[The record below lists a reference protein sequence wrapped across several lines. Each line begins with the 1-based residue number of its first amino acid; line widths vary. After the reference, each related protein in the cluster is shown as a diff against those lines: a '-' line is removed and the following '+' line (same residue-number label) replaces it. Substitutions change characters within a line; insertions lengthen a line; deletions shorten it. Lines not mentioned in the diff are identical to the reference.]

1 MNLSTTNET
10 INDSYQNQNQ
20 NINMCSNTKP
30 QLSISPNTL
39 NSNPFILPKT
49 DGLNYSSLSSPKS
62 GNLKLK
68 LIEKD
73 KIIFDYMKK
82 EKEYLRAI
90 DDVKSSLKEKE
101 DEIAKLKQE
110 IKEMEFKFS
119 NKENL
124 LNLQNE
130 EYSMITDEKR
140 NMISNLQ
147 KENNELKNDIFK
159 FNNIIKAFECDKKN
173 MYEEH
178 QKNGSKISE
187 LINQISKNEKILKM
201 FKKNEDNLKEE
212 NKQIPSLKRKIAD
225 LENMLMDYQN
235 KVNELKKHN
244 DKANNDK
251 EELNNII
258 NQKKEEIQKEK
269 VNEQYVIRLNYKIDY
284 LSNELNSKN
293 IENENI
299 NNKYSIM
306 RKDIDT
312 FVNIFLKE
320 LNNYL
325 NYLEGLNIFSKTL
338 HKLPVCTFP
347 NFENVNIS
355 QDFRVKYEI
364 LGEVIY
370 QIKEKIIDILN
381 KNIEKNQNI
390 LCDYL
395 NKENKYKLLL
405 EEKDKLLQNKDDKE
419 NAIICAND
427 QIQKYKSNIQKFNN
441 QYSKLK
447 TEILELKNTNK
458 ECILKNKVLIQNY
471 NDFISDIQNQLKDFP
486 YKEKNKK
493 NKNKNKNKNDDLNDI
508 KNEIISQIDSLI
520 ILNKELNNQ
529 IKYLE
534 DQNKNIKNDL
544 DLTIRDN
551 NSLKSELNNNN
562 KEISNKLDV
571 IKDTNEKEFL
581 NQKKILYDKIS
592 TLNNL
597 LEESNQIIKAYE
609 IEVTDLKNKNLKL
622 ENNLKLLTNSHHELE
637 KIINTSTSG
646 LKSEIDIKDQKYN
659 DLLKELQL
667 KDVHIKSL
675 ERLIDQRNKPVPGK
689 IFTKTNFIPVNIGDD
704 DNSNSQNGFNTTFNN
719 NKINNQEQSFA
730 SFGRDDVNEM
740 KLNKLIKGFEIQNK
754 INNYNNNIN
763 NNQNQNDNEF
773 KLELKDLIKQSDD
786 GDDLLNQNVDEQNYI
801 INNYDNNK

>member
-1 MNLSTTNET
+1 M
-10 INDSYQNQNQ
+10 
-20 NINMCSNTKP
+20 
-30 QLSISPNTL
+30 
-39 NSNPFILPKT
+39 
-49 DGLNYSSLSSPKS
+49 
-62 GNLKLK
+62 
-68 LIEKD
+68 
-73 KIIFDYMKK
+73 
-82 EKEYLRAI
+82 
-90 DDVKSSLKEKE
+90 
-101 DEIAKLKQE
+101 
-110 IKEMEFKFS
+110 
-119 NKENL
+119 
-124 LNLQNE
+124 
-130 EYSMITDEKR
+130 
-140 NMISNLQ
+140 
-147 KENNELKNDIFK
+147 
-159 FNNIIKAFECDKKN
+159 
-173 MYEEH
+173 
-178 QKNGSKISE
+178 
-187 LINQISKNEKILKM
+187 
-201 FKKNEDNLKEE
+201 
-212 NKQIPSLKRKIAD
+212 
-225 LENMLMDYQN
+225 
-235 KVNELKKHN
+235 
-244 DKANNDK
+244 
-251 EELNNII
+251 
-258 NQKKEEIQKEK
+258 
-269 VNEQYVIRLNYKIDY
+269 IRLNYKIDY

-427 QIQKYKSNIQKFNN
+427 QIQKYKADIQKFNN

-622 ENNLKLLTNSHHELE
+622 ENNLKLLTNSHNELE

-667 KDVHIKSL
+667 KDIHIKSL

-704 DNSNSQNGFNTTFNN
+704 DNNNSQNGFNATFNN

-730 SFGRDDVNEM
+730 SFGRDEVNEM

-754 INNYNNNIN
+754 INNFNNIS

-786 GDDLLNQNVDEQNYI
+786 GNDLLNQNIDEQNYI
-801 INNYDNNK
+801 INNDDNNK

>member
-20 NINMCSNTKP
+20 NINMCTNTKP

-39 NSNPFILPKT
+39 NSNPFILPKN

-110 IKEMEFKFS
+110 IKELEIKFS

-147 KENNELKNDIFK
+147 KENNDLKNDIFK
-159 FNNIIKAFECDKKN
+159 LNNIIKAFECDKKN

-187 LINQISKNEKILKM
+187 LINQISKNEKILKI
-201 FKKNEDNLKEE
+201 FKQNENNLKEE

-225 LENMLMDYQN
+225 LENILMDYQN

-244 DKANNDK
+244 DKANYDK

-338 HKLPVCTFP
+338 HKLPVNTFP

-390 LCDYL
+390 LCEYV

-405 EEKDKLLQNKDDKE
+405 DEKDKILQNKNDKE

-427 QIQKYKSNIQKFNN
+427 QIQKYKKDIQKFNKE
-441 QYSKLK
+441 YSKLK

-458 ECILKNKVLIQNY
+458 ECILKNKELIQNY

-486 YKEKNKK
+486 
-493 NKNKNKNKNDDLNDI
+493 
-508 KNEIISQIDSLI
+508 
-520 ILNKELNNQ
+520 
-529 IKYLE
+529 
-534 DQNKNIKNDL
+534 
-544 DLTIRDN
+544 
-551 NSLKSELNNNN
+551 
-562 KEISNKLDV
+562 
-571 IKDTNEKEFL
+571 
-581 NQKKILYDKIS
+581 
-592 TLNNL
+592 
-597 LEESNQIIKAYE
+597 
-609 IEVTDLKNKNLKL
+609 
-622 ENNLKLLTNSHHELE
+622 
-637 KIINTSTSG
+637 
-646 LKSEIDIKDQKYN
+646 
-659 DLLKELQL
+659 
-667 KDVHIKSL
+667 
-675 ERLIDQRNKPVPGK
+675 
-689 IFTKTNFIPVNIGDD
+689 
-704 DNSNSQNGFNTTFNN
+704 
-719 NKINNQEQSFA
+719 
-730 SFGRDDVNEM
+730 
-740 KLNKLIKGFEIQNK
+740 
-754 INNYNNNIN
+754 
-763 NNQNQNDNEF
+763 
-773 KLELKDLIKQSDD
+773 
-786 GDDLLNQNVDEQNYI
+786 
-801 INNYDNNK
+801 

>member
-20 NINMCSNTKP
+20 NINMCTNTKP

-39 NSNPFILPKT
+39 NSNPFILPKN

-147 KENNELKNDIFK
+147 KENNDLKNDIFK
-159 FNNIIKAFECDKKN
+159 LNNIIKAFECDKKN

-187 LINQISKNEKILKM
+187 LINQISKNEKILKI
-201 FKKNEDNLKEE
+201 FKQNENNLKEE

-225 LENMLMDYQN
+225 LENILMDYQN

-244 DKANNDK
+244 DKANYDK

-338 HKLPVCTFP
+338 HKLPVSTFP

-390 LCDYL
+390 LCEYV

-405 EEKDKLLQNKDDKE
+405 DEKDKILQNKNDKE

-427 QIQKYKSNIQKFNN
+427 QIQKYKKDIQKFNKE
-441 QYSKLK
+441 YSKLK

-458 ECILKNKVLIQNY
+458 ECILKNKELIQNY

-486 YKEKNKK
+486 YKEKNK
-493 NKNKNKNKNDDLNDI
+493 KNKNKNKNDDLNDI

-562 KEISNKLDV
+562 KEISNKLDI

-581 NQKKILYDKIS
+581 NQKKILYDKIR

-689 IFTKTNFIPVNIGDD
+689 IFTKTNFIPVNIGDG
-704 DNSNSQNGFNTTFNN
+704 DNNNSENGFNTTFNN

-730 SFGRDDVNEM
+730 SFGRDEVNEM

-754 INNYNNNIN
+754 INNNIN

-773 KLELKDLIKQSDD
+773 KLELKDLIKQNDD
-786 GDDLLNQNVDEQNYI
+786 GNDLLNQNLDEQNYI
-801 INNYDNNK
+801 INNDDNNK

>member
-427 QIQKYKSNIQKFNN
+427 QIQKYKADIQKFNN

-471 NDFISDIQNQLKDFP
+471 NDFISDIPNQLKDFP

-493 NKNKNKNKNDDLNDI
+493 NKNKNKNKNDDLDDI

-667 KDVHIKSL
+667 KDIHIKSL

-704 DNSNSQNGFNTTFNN
+704 DNNNSQNGFNATFNN

-730 SFGRDDVNEM
+730 SFGRDEVNEM

-754 INNYNNNIN
+754 INNFNNIS

-786 GDDLLNQNVDEQNYI
+786 GNDLLNQNIDEQNYI
-801 INNYDNNK
+801 INNDDNNK

>member
-427 QIQKYKSNIQKFNN
+427 QIQKYKADIQKFNN

-667 KDVHIKSL
+667 KDIHIKSL

-704 DNSNSQNGFNTTFNN
+704 DNNNSQNGFNATFNN

-730 SFGRDDVNEM
+730 SFGRDEVNEM

-754 INNYNNNIN
+754 INNFNNIS

-786 GDDLLNQNVDEQNYI
+786 GNDLLNQNIDEQNYI
-801 INNYDNNK
+801 INNDDNNK